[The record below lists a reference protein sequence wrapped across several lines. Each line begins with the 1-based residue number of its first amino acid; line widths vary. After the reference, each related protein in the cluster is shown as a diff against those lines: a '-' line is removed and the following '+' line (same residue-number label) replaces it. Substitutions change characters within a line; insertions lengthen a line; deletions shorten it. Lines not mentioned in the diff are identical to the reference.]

1 MGLAGWHPSQC
12 DPLRP
17 SPAPTPALHLPLL
30 HVAGLLG
37 LKLFPGW
44 SPTGPQLGWEGV
56 LGSACPDLRR
66 RDLLPRWRVYLRGM
80 SCSWAWCV
88 PQEPPRAGCH
98 PCTCVPQGTSRAG
111 SLSPRPRPQ
120 HSRGH
125 QGLAQTVP
133 PAPVSP
139 GGPQELAWCPW
150 PVPPGTP
157 MVLARSP
164 ACSPWLREG
173 SSCGSWGH
181 GLFLAS
187 LHEVWARPCFLLM
200 FCCVA
205 GLPFVCLLTSWQAG
219 GSSPA
224 GPCPVTLLQTWYLNA
239 CVCSCVCRA

>member
-80 SCSWAWCV
+80 SCSWAWPVC
-88 PQEPPRAGCH
+88 PRN
-98 PCTCVPQGTSRAG
+98 
-111 SLSPRPRPQ
+111 PRE
-120 HSRGH
+120 
-125 QGLAQTVP
+125 LAAT

-139 GGPQELAWCPW
+139 REPQELAHS
-150 PVPPGTP
+150 PPAPGLSIP
-157 MVLARSP
+157 EAIKG
-164 ACSPWLREG
+164 WLR
-173 SSCGSWGH
+173 
-181 GLFLAS
+181 
-187 LHEVWARPCFLLM
+187 
-200 FCCVA
+200 
-205 GLPFVCLLTSWQAG
+205 
-219 GSSPA
+219 
-224 GPCPVTLLQTWYLNA
+224 PCPPRLCLPGAPKSWLGALGLCLQGPPWFWLA
-239 CVCSCVCRA
+239 PRPAPHG